1 MYDCISLAFVD
12 QLKKCIN
19 ISFSQV
25 PQSWTIVSDDSVWFA
40 KQADW
45 VKKVV
50 STMPRQF
57 VGDFKDLVALVGNY
71 RIDYRVAV
79 AMFFMAMD
87 SPLNFDDV
95 FSRMVYKRTQAE
107 ELLSNVTNLYAAKVP
122 AVHPWRVSNEVEFV
136 ELMRLMAAGDP
147 LLKELV

>member
-1 MYDCISLAFVD
+1 MPVHF
-12 QLKKCIN
+12 
-19 ISFSQV
+19 QV
-25 PQSWTIVSDDSVWFA
+25 NYKESNPTDRDLTFCNSEVFYV
-40 KQADW
+40 
-45 VKKVV
+45 
-50 STMPRQF
+50 PRQF